1 MKKLITGILLAL
13 CLLAAAG
20 CGGTRDTGE
29 KYVAYEIGHVT
40 IMQNAPNGYAF
51 TVEAEGAD
59 SIRISRTDRAEDG
72 QAVTFEQQGTDCSF
86 SCTLAE
92 GDYFLFV
99 GSGEKTAMLPFTIP
113 KMQPSVQLSERALQL
128 SFGVDGATSWSSF
141 IDPNGKS
148 VYKSAKNVFDDTAVL
163 VREGMAITADSVS
176 DREYDASMP
185 YYYVVFEGKNGK
197 MTYIGSA
204 VSALETEFSSLS
216 ASLSVQAGA
225 AVLTVTGLSQNA
237 GYVPGVHSASG
248 ELVLGTQGGQAGEFS
263 VACDLTAMTE
273 AGIWYDVRL
282 YNLATGQSF
291 DLPSSCADLS
301 TALTAGSRE
310 YSFQEYEGLLKVTFS
325 QQRGDLADALTSPSF
340 TLSAQEDAPCLT
352 LTAKAEAGRQV
363 TLEIRKDGLAAVA
376 VSAASDGT
384 VSLTADLS
392 SLNAKGNWYDII
404 VTVDGT
410 EYDVRTAT
418 AAYDG
423 QLALGGHVYAFRE
436 WEGVL
441 KIAYDPTE

>member
-1 MKKLITGILLAL
+1 M
-13 CLLAAAG
+13 
-20 CGGTRDTGE
+20 
-29 KYVAYEIGHVT
+29 
-40 IMQNAPNGYAF
+40 
-51 TVEAEGAD
+51 
-59 SIRISRTDRAEDG
+59 DRQED
-72 QAVTFEQQGTDCSF
+72 
-86 SCTLAE
+86 
-92 GDYFLFV
+92 
-99 GSGEKTAMLPFTIP
+99 
-113 KMQPSVQLSERALQL
+113 
-128 SFGVDGATSWSSF
+128 
-141 IDPNGKS
+141 
-148 VYKSAKNVFDDTAVL
+148 
-163 VREGMAITADSVS
+163 
-176 DREYDASMP
+176 
-185 YYYVVFEGKNGK
+185 
-197 MTYIGSA
+197 
-204 VSALETEFSSLS
+204 
-216 ASLSVQAGA
+216 A

-363 TLEIRKDGLAAVA
+363 TLEIRKDGLAAVT